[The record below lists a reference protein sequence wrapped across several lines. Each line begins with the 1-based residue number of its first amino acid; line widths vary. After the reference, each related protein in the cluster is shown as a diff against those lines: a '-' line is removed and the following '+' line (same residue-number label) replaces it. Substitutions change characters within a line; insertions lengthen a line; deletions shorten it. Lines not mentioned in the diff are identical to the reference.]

1 VSPDSRQAGTGDDL
15 MRASDVDRDRTI
27 EVLAEASAQG
37 RLNPQEYSERSEAA
51 LGARTLGD
59 LAGLTADLPESRRA
73 VNSSGAVAVIPEEI
87 TAVLG
92 NETRKGRWVV
102 PPQMNVRSVL
112 GDCHLEMQQAV
123 IEQKVTTINARVR
136 LGSVTVYVPDGVDVR
151 LTGRAVLGQDFGGT
165 RRTRARGAGAGGAL
179 RRAAGLDHRQAPRLE
194 DAREGPDGGRLAGL
208 AGWTG
213 QLGREGLRATAP

>member
-37 RLNPQEYSERSEAA
+37 RLNPQEYAERSEAA

-73 VNSSGAVAVIPEEI
+73 VDSSGVVAAIPEEI

-102 PPQMNVRSVL
+102 PPRMNVRSVL

-151 LTGRAVLGQDFGGT
+151 LTGRAVLGAKTSEVHGVPEPGAPVLVVHCDVLLGSIT
-165 RRTRARGAGAGGAL
+165 VKRPDWKMRGKALMAG
-179 RRAAGLDHRQAPRLE
+179 D
-194 DAREGPDGGRLAGL
+194 
-208 AGWTG
+208 
-213 QLGREGLRATAP
+213 